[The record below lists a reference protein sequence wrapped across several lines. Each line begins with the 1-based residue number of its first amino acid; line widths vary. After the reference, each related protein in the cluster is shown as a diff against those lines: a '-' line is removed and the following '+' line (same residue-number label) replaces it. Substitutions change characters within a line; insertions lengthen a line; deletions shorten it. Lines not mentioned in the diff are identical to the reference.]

1 MINGEWLATVIL
13 FMMTIGLIFFRYNSR
28 NTDSNW
34 PLVYYAL
41 AVTHFQLF
49 EGGLDSRVLF
59 SAVIAAMLLRFEF
72 LAGWPLKVVHVAEYI
87 LLALIAY
94 RLFDIVL

>member
-13 FMMTIGLIFFRYNSR
+13 FLMTFGLIIFRYNSPS
-28 NTDSNW
+28 TESNW

-41 AVTHFQLF
+41 AVAHFQIF
-49 EGGLDSRVLF
+49 EGGLDSRILF

-72 LAGWPLKVVHVAEYI
+72 LAGWPLKVIHVAEYI
-87 LLALIAY
+87 LLVLIAY
-94 RLFDIVL
+94 RLFDIVF

>member
-13 FMMTIGLIFFRYNSR
+13 CMMTVGLILFRYNSPK
-28 NTDSNW
+28 TESNW

-41 AVTHFQLF
+41 AVLHFQMF
-49 EGGLDSRVLF
+49 EGGLDSRILF

-72 LAGWPLKVVHVAEYI
+72 MAGWPLKVIHTAEYI
-87 LLALIAY
+87 LLAILAY
-94 RLFDIVL
+94 QLFNIVY

>member
-13 FMMTIGLIFFRYNSR
+13 FLMTFGLIIFRYNSPS
-28 NTDSNW
+28 TESNW

-49 EGGLDSRVLF
+49 EGGLDSRILF

-72 LAGWPLKVVHVAEYI
+72 LAGWPLKVIHVAEYI

-94 RLFDIVL
+94 RLFDFVF

>member
-13 FMMTIGLIFFRYNSR
+13 FLMTFGLIIFRYNSPS
-28 NTDSNW
+28 TESNW

-49 EGGLDSRVLF
+49 EGGLDSRILF

-72 LAGWPLKVVHVAEYI
+72 LAGWPLKVIHVAEYI

-94 RLFDIVL
+94 RLFDIVF